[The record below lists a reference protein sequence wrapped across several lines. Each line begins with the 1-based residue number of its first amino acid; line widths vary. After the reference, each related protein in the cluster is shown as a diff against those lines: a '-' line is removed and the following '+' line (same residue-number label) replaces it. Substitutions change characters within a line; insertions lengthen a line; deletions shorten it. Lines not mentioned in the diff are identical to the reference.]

1 MTARFGNVMVVIGAQ
16 SKAIM
21 ALSGSGET
29 VDTPMQS
36 LPAASQRLLSLLQ
49 GFMPAVTV
57 AVEGRSDGGQP
68 AGGWTA
74 VSDTAVMRSYQWS
87 FGNAFWHDTNN
98 AFDVHGVATR
108 DYLVARASPSRLC
121 IYVHY
126 MPSTD
131 FANAN
136 TNWSASHYADHL
148 GRFYDALNAACAPG
162 FGEFRILP
170 VPQASRTSA
179 DAPRVGE
186 GRAAMEALAG
196 GPAFAG
202 LARRPFVLRPVHVG
216 SAVPRGG
223 YVEGSSDF
231 LHDIRSSAWRAMAH
245 VAVRIAGH
253 NGFVPEQIDQPRL
266 VRAVRINATTV
277 RAFIASPQRLPI
289 VRQGTNPGF
298 DLTLGT
304 VTAAAAVDNSAVA
317 TTGYATVDLA
327 VSSLAATSRLRY
339 AAGGGQY
346 TSFANGT
353 TPPRGVLSRAMWAN
367 PGPITAITEA
377 AEDALS
383 PVPVMHVAPHEAGVP
398 VEL

>member
-1 MTARFGNVMVVIGAQ
+1 MSARYGNVMVVIGAQ

-29 VDTPMQS
+29 IDTPMESQ
-36 LPAASQRLLSLLQ
+36 PAAAQRLLSLLQ
-49 GFMPAVTV
+49 GFMAGVTV

-98 AFDVHGVATR
+98 AFDVHGAATR
-108 DYLVARASPSRLC
+108 DYLVARANPARLC

-136 TNWSASHYADHL
+136 SNWSGTYFADHL
-148 GRFYDALNAACAPG
+148 GRFYDALNAACAPA

-170 VPQASRTSA
+170 VPQASRTVA

-196 GPAFAG
+196 GPAYAG

-231 LHDIRSSAWRAMAH
+231 LHDIRSSAWRAIGH

-253 NGFVPEQIDQPRL
+253 NGFVPAPIDQPRL
-266 VRAVRINATTV
+266 VRAVRRDATTV

-289 VRQGTNPGF
+289 LRQGANPGF
-298 DLTLGT
+298 DLTTGA
-304 VTAAAAVDNSAVA
+304 VSAVAAVDNGAVA
-317 TTGYATVDLA
+317 ATGYATVDLT
-327 VSSLAATSRLRY
+327 VSGVGPTSRLRY
-339 AAGGGQY
+339 CAGAGQY
-346 TSFANGT
+346 SGFANGT
-353 TPPRGVLSRAMWAN
+353 TAPRGALARAMWAN
-367 PGPITAITEA
+367 PGPVTAITEA

-383 PVPVMHVAPHEAGVP
+383 PSPVMHVAPHEAGVP